1 MRSAQKPKSKPV
13 AYPVVPVKLCDHLK
27 TAVPGKLSAD
37 QLRKTVGGTL
47 HHCAADA
54 WEAMVDAAQK
64 AGIKLTPTSAGDTY
78 RTLESQTKAFF
89 QRYQLEPT
97 GNPDTRTFEGKK
109 WYLKKG
115 MACLATPGKSQHN
128 LGIAV
133 DVATASGPRLAWML
147 ANEHLFGFSHEVQ
160 SEPWHIRY
168 TQGNQVPPAVA
179 AFVAAKAV

>member
-1 MRSAQKPKSKPV
+1 M
-13 AYPVVPVKLCDHLK
+13 AYPVVPVKLCVHLK
-27 TAVPGKLSAD
+27 GAVPGKLAAD
-37 QLRKTVGGTL
+37 KLRQTTGGTL

-54 WEAMVDAAQK
+54 WETMVEAANV
-64 AGIKLTPTSAGDTY
+64 AGIKLRPTSSGDTY
-78 RTLESQTKAFF
+78 RTLELQTKAFF

-133 DVATASGPRLAWML
+133 DVANAKGHTLDWML
-147 ANEHLFGFSHEVQ
+147 ANEHLYGFSHEVQ

>member
-1 MRSAQKPKSKPV
+1 M
-13 AYPVVPVKLCDHLK
+13 AYPVVPVKLCVHLK
-27 TAVPGKLSAD
+27 GAVPGKLSPD
-37 QLRKTVGGTL
+37 KLRKTIGGTL

-54 WEAMVDAAQK
+54 WEAMVDAADK
-64 AGIKLTPTSAGDTY
+64 AGIKLTPTSSGDTY
-78 RTLESQTKAFF
+78 RTLELQTKAFF
-89 QRYQLEPT
+89 LRYQLEDT

-115 MACLATPGKSQHN
+115 QACLATPGKSQHN

-133 DVATASGPRLAWML
+133 DVASASGPRLAWML

-179 AFVAAKAV
+179 AYLAAKVV

>member
-1 MRSAQKPKSKPV
+1 M

-27 TAVPGKLSAD
+27 NAVPGKLSPD
-37 QLRKTVGGTL
+37 KLRKTVGGTL

-54 WEAMVDAAQK
+54 WEAMVDAAEK
-64 AGIKLTPTSAGDTY
+64 AGIKLTPTSSGDTY

-89 QRYQLEPT
+89 QRYQLEST
-97 GNPDTRTFEGKK
+97 GNPDTRHFEGKL

-115 MACLATPGKSQHN
+115 QACLATPGKSQHN

-133 DVATASGPRLAWML
+133 DVASASGPRLAWML

-168 TQGNQVPPAVA
+168 TQGNKVPPAVA
-179 AFVAAKAV
+179 AFIAAKAV